1 LSRSNHLN
9 RRQACLARVAA
20 ISVLTCELSPY
31 QPQFTDS

>member
-1 LSRSNHLN
+1 LGALANLN
-9 RRQACLARVAA
+9 FGGARLARDAA